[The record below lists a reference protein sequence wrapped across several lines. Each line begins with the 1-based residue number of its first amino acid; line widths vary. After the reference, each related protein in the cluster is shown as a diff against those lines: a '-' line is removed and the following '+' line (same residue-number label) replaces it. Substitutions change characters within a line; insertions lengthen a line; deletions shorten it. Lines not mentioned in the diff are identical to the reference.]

1 MTSVTCLNLLEP
13 SQLTQG
19 DHRPE
24 NGQRISQQV
33 KFKFGQC
40 HSATKD
46 FLISS
51 GKAAPLYLH
60 YSATLSS
67 RQRLAASE
75 RTTRYFL
82 RLGHIAWRRLGLRN
96 TTLFL
101 SFSQVVFSDSVLLS
115 EPRKHDFEGAADV
128 PLP

>member
-1 MTSVTCLNLLEP
+1 MTSVTCLNLLES

-51 GKAAPLYLH
+51 GKAALL
-60 YSATLSS
+60 SALFCNTFQPPKARGIGTNHAL
-67 RQRLAASE
+67 LFE
-75 RTTRYFL
+75 
-82 RLGHIAWRRLGLRN
+82 AWAHCLEAFGPQKHN
-96 TTLFL
+96 
-101 SFSQVVFSDSVLLS
+101 SFSIFFSG
-115 EPRKHDFEGAADV
+115 RFF
-128 PLP
+128 